1 MPVSDQLAVAV
12 HAYADPETAIGDAVL
27 GYLPDP
33 PQRAGRFRDP
43 VEPELAG
50 RWPRAEAHRLAAEYD
65 GVHKW
70 RGKRA
75 RRWAIAVAT
84 PAPST

>member
-1 MPVSDQLAVAV
+1 MSAAQLAVVAV
-12 HAYADPETAIGDAVL
+12 HAWADPEAATGDRVL

-43 VEPELAG
+43 VELELAG
-50 RWPRAEAHRLAAEYD
+50 RWPRDRAYGLAGEYD

-75 RRWAIAVAT
+75 RRWAIAVEYPPAT
-84 PAPST
+84 